1 MKKTLLFALPF
12 VLLSKGCTSCGEKSG
27 AAQDLDKTLP
37 AATCMVVNMILLKTT
52 DRDGKTVYIDR
63 NAELA
68 YVAKNAKS
76 PFIVTGT
83 GCLLDDQYVGTV
95 SHINPKQFD
104 QEQITELIDLSLEK
118 GDTAFLFNLRRLF
131 LSHGLP
137 DINEHNWQYYR
148 VVSWVVLPQTLTI
161 PIQRSFE
168 QDPWRTPDDAYEVEL
183 QIDDDQND
191 LAIYKFS
198 KKKPPLTGFSLDHLA
213 TDAEIKAI
221 ENGTDVVTWGYPVN
235 VKRIE
240 DQFISPDPDTKSI
253 ITGLPS
259 SAVRVFQTDI
269 DAKPG
274 SSGSFVIQ
282 NNKVIC
288 VVKAVDAND
297 NTICVP
303 ANYLRELLEQVKKAS
318 STTSEAEK

>member
-1 MKKTLLFALPF
+1 MRNLCC
-12 VLLSKGCTSCGEKSG
+12 LLSLAGLLLPGCQSDESPQNG
-27 AAQDLDKTLP
+27 QDLAKKLP
-37 AATCMVVNMILLKTT
+37 DATCMIVNMILLKTT
-52 DRDGKTVYIDR
+52 DSEGKTVYLDR
-63 NAELA
+63 AADL
-68 YVAKNAKS
+68 YYLPTSAKA

-83 GCLLDDQYVGTV
+83 ACLLEDRFVGTAAHV
-95 SHINPKQFD
+95 NPKVVN
-104 QEQITELIDLSLEK
+104 ETELDKIINVSLES
-118 GDTAFLFNLRRLF
+118 GDTLFYSNLRKHFVSGRLPGF
-131 LSHGLP
+131 
-137 DINEHNWQYYR
+137 DEHNWQYYR

-198 KKKPPLTGFSLDHLA
+198 MKKPPLRGFSLDDLA
-213 TDAEIKAI
+213 TDAEIKAV

-282 NNKVIC
+282 KNKVIC
-288 VVKAVDAND
+288 IVRAVDANG

-318 STTSEAEK
+318 STTSENK